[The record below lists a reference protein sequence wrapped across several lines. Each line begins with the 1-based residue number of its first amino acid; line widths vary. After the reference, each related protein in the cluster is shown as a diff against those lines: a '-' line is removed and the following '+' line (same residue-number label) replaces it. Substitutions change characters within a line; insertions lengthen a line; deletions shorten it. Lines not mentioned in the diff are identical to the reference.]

1 MALRGAG
8 ETGSSLPRE
17 LEDIAAQLA
26 RDYDGEFHLVT
37 VGRERPLRPEVRDE
51 LRLILGEA
59 LLNAFRHAHADRI
72 TMSWRFGGWWL
83 RVTLRDD
90 GTGMPPALAAQGR
103 PGHLGLAS
111 MRERAKGLGARL
123 RITSAPGRGTV
134 VALVMRASKAY
145 GNEAAPAS
153 PADGGEQAGAA
164 RA

>member
-8 ETGSSLPRE
+8 EAGSSLTRE

-90 GTGMPPALAAQGR
+90 GAGMPPALAAQGR

-123 RITSAPGRGTV
+123 RITSAPGRGTA

-153 PADGGEQAGAA
+153 PADGDEQAGAD